1 MLHTTITYNQTVK
14 EAIALSLLQLLK
26 YKSITQISISEIIRL
41 AGVGRSSFYRN
52 FESKEQVLSD
62 YVQYLYKTYFKSNPV
77 AASITN
83 DLDLNRFLY
92 MRFHFIHKHQELFT
106 ILRKNNLLYYIFE
119 TLDPEMANALSG
131 TRLNSDYAMAV
142 FSSCSAGLIR
152 QWIDHGFKESEEE
165 MISILS
171 SISSGLKNNALLP

>member
-1 MLHTTITYNQTVK
+1 
-14 EAIALSLLQLLK
+14 
-26 YKSITQISISEIIRL
+26 
-41 AGVGRSSFYRN
+41 
-52 FESKEQVLSD
+52 
-62 YVQYLYKTYFKSNPV
+62 
-77 AASITN
+77 
-83 DLDLNRFLY
+83 

-142 FSSCSAGLIR
+142 FSSCSAGIIR
-152 QWIDHGFKESEEE
+152 QWNDHGFKESEEE